1 MRAHESALFC
11 LVNIKT
17 DPAGLSCTANKKKK
31 KGDFTV
37 LNIDISL
44 SIVSTTTAEKS
55 RKPFLIP
62 VESSA
67 ADKDGCKMLLRA
79 RYMFLSFS
87 SQNSKHRN

>member
-1 MRAHESALFC
+1 MRAHETALFC

-31 KGDFTV
+31 KGEFTV

-44 SIVSTTTAEKS
+44 SILSTTTAEKS
-55 RKPFLIP
+55 LKPILIP

-67 ADKDGCKMLLRA
+67 ADKDGCNMLLRA
-79 RYMFLSFS
+79 RYMFLFLFFFFT
-87 SQNSKHRN
+87 K